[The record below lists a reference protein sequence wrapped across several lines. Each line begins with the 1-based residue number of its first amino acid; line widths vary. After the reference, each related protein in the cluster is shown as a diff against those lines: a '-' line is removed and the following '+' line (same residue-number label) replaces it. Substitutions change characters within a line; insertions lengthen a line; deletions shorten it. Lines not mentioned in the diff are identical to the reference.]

1 MNQKAYLASQ
11 AWFTTLF
18 SLALT
23 HLVVEK
29 WQITFFSNLVPGI
42 SVTLSHGVIILIAMI
57 GIPSL
62 AEVRLNK
69 ALKDAR
75 KQHVAMKDALGTSPD
90 VKAKCQDAINE
101 IDLAI
106 LAKSKVKIEACQQD
120 HAESVKS

>member
-23 HLVVEK
+23 HFVVEK
-29 WQITFFSNLVPGI
+29 WQIAFFSNLVPGI

-69 ALKDAR
+69 ALKDSR
-75 KQHVAMKDALGTSPD
+75 KQNVAIRDAPGTSPE
-90 VKAKCQDAINE
+90 VKSKCQEAIDD

-106 LAKSKVKIEACQQD
+106 LAKSKVKIEACQND

>member
-23 HLVVEK
+23 HFVVEK
-29 WQITFFSNLVPGI
+29 WQIAFFSNLVPGI

-57 GIPSL
+57 GVPSL

-75 KQHVAMKDALGTSPD
+75 KEHVSLRDALGTSSD
-90 VKAKCQDAINE
+90 VKAKCQAAIDE
-101 IDLAI
+101 IDLAM
-106 LAKSKVKIEACQQD
+106 LAKSKVKIEACQHD

>member
-23 HLVVEK
+23 HFVVEK
-29 WQITFFSNLVPGI
+29 WHIAFFSNLVPGI

-62 AEVRLNK
+62 AEVRLDKTLN
-69 ALKDAR
+69 DAR
-75 KQHVAMKDALGTSPD
+75 KKHIAMRDSPGTSPEIR
-90 VKAKCQDAINE
+90 AKCQAAIDE

-106 LAKSKVKIEACQQD
+106 LAKSKVKIEACQQE
-120 HAESVKS
+120 HADSVKS